1 MASPDRRDDIR
12 FEPIQARRA
21 FQEVAEQIRGQ
32 LESGLLRS
40 GDRLPSER
48 ELAQHFQ
55 VSRNTLREAL
65 RSLEMMGLVELRKG
79 ATGGAFIRGANG
91 EAIVSSFTDLFRLGL
106 IKAEHLTEAR
116 IVVGVAVARLASERR
131 SEADLEALRRNVEES
146 EAAVRDNDL
155 PRRGRANL
163 DFHRLL
169 ARATGNP
176 MLIIVTD
183 SVVRVM
189 EQLIA
194 TIGLA
199 PNKEVMPTRRRL
211 LQCIEARDAEGAAR
225 EMAENLRKLQRFY
238 LDRPASAL
246 ASGQKNTRPK
256 MSTKLPAS
264 RQTPNPKRNPR

>member
-1 MASPDRRDDIR
+1 MSDRTRRDDIR
-12 FEPIQARRA
+12 FEPIQTRRA

-32 LESGLLRS
+32 LERGVLRS

-65 RSLEMMGLVELRKG
+65 RSLEMMGLVELKKG

-106 IKAEHLTEAR
+106 IKPEHLTEAR
-116 IVVGVAVARLASERR
+116 FMVGVAVARLASERR

-169 ARATGNP
+169 ARATRNP
-176 MLIIVTD
+176 MLVIVTD

-189 EQLIA
+189 EELIA

-199 PNKEVMPTRRRL
+199 PNKDVPTRRRL
-211 LQCIEARDAEGAAR
+211 LQCIEAGDAAAAAR
-225 EMAENLRKLQRFY
+225 EMAALLQKLQRFY
-238 LDRPASAL
+238 LDQTAPAAEPGRKTDHPEASTKRPAPR
-246 ASGQKNTRPK
+246 RPRG
-256 MSTKLPAS
+256 S
-264 RQTPNPKRNPR
+264 KRKAT